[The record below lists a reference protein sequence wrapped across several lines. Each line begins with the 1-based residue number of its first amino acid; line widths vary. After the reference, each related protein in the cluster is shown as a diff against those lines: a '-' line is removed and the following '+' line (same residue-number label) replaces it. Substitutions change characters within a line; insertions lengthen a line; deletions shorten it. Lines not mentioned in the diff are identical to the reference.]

1 MWTVFF
7 IKKHIFSWILRVFSL
22 AFVVSALAYAAF
34 LSSVQKLPFAKSF
47 YFLVSQTTKVEVGI
61 FDAQLEGGAGYFLE
75 KNGKQYVALSV
86 YFNKID
92 ARAVENRLRK
102 EGREVALL
110 SYDVEGLY
118 FKCEKEKA
126 TFYKN
131 ALESL
136 YVCLRQINLETQRL
150 DKGATQQSSVKIL
163 RAIQEVFQTLY
174 YTYKN
179 SYSACA
185 QVCQMGESALQEI
198 VEKTIYAKDLRHLL
212 CELVEAYLDL
222 TSRFH
227 L

>member
-118 FKCEKEKA
+118 FKREKEKA

-150 DKGATQQSSVKIL
+150 DKGATQQSSV
-163 RAIQEVFQTLY
+163 
-174 YTYKN
+174 
-179 SYSACA
+179 
-185 QVCQMGESALQEI
+185 
-198 VEKTIYAKDLRHLL
+198 
-212 CELVEAYLDL
+212 
-222 TSRFH
+222 
-227 L
+227 